1 MDANSENPEN
11 PVRLDELIDIVNR
24 LHPQA
29 DPLIHLE
36 DAVVIS
42 TRLEELADHL
52 IGHFVDQAR
61 TAGAS
66 WTDIGQHL
74 GVSKQAA
81 QKRFVAKD
89 DKTSDDLTKTAFSF
103 ERYTLRA
110 RQVVVEAQAAA
121 QRYGHEQV
129 RSEHLVLGL
138 LQEPEGLAAKAMDAQ
153 GAAVA
158 AVREAYEAEFGR
170 ATGEA
175 RQAGQAAGKAVPF
188 RAAVEAVPFSGG
200 AKKALQLALREALRL
215 GHNYIG
221 TEHLLLGILRDEG
234 SDGARLLAGLGIT
247 RQGSEDYLLPLLEG
261 LK

>member
-1 MDANSENPEN
+1 MDAN
-11 PVRLDELIDIVNR
+11 PVRLNELIDLVKR
-24 LHPQA
+24 LHPEA
-29 DPLIHLE
+29 DPLTHLE
-36 DAVVIS
+36 DAVVVS

-89 DKTSDDLTKTAFSF
+89 GDDLTKTAFSF

-121 QRYGHEQV
+121 RRYGHEQV
-129 RSEHLVLGL
+129 RTEHLVLGL
-138 LQEPEGLAAKAMDAQ
+138 LQEPEGLAAKAMNAQ
-153 GAAVA
+153 GSAVA
-158 AVREAYEAEFGR
+158 MVREAYEAEFGL
-170 ATGEA
+170 ATDDNGAAPDRPVKLSDAEA
-175 RQAGQAAGKAVPF
+175 TT
-188 RAAVEAVPFSGG
+188 FSGG
-200 AKKALQLALREALRL
+200 AKKTLQLALREALRL

-221 TEHLLLGILRDEG
+221 TEHILLGLLRNEG
-234 SDGARLLAGLGIT
+234 SDGAKVLADLGIT
-247 RQGSEDYLLPLLEG
+247 RQGSEDYLLPLLDG